1 MKHKRPQERGQIL
14 VLFVFALVVLLGFT
28 ALAIDVG
35 MLFSDRRQA
44 QAAADSAATEG
55 ALLLAQNKNVDEVK
69 AAAFAKAAQNGY
81 DNNGTSNWVEVVYPY
96 NNDNQLLQVKIKTVT
111 KTNFIQLFSKGIAE
125 NQVEAV
131 ARLKAAGPALAGY
144 ALYVMD
150 NDCSEGGIGFKG
162 GGNANP
168 SVDIEDGGAFS
179 RSCLNGNNNSHN
191 FIRADGAI
199 SCLDSGGAYPCG
211 TVGGFSP
218 AATVIKSDPLMDFK
232 ITLPDCSNRT
242 IAPARTASGD
252 TLEPGYYTDV
262 GSATKLKP
270 GLYCINGASFPKT
283 LTTIAGNGYSEG
295 VTIIFMEDGAS
306 FKYTGNAQWNIK
318 AAKQNAYNN
327 APNVIPG
334 LLIGSE
340 VEYSIEFT
348 GNAEA
353 SFWGTV
359 YSPKAHFNMGG
370 TADAETVS
378 SQFIVN
384 DYNAHGTNTLQM
396 KYDDSWFYTTPPQY
410 SLYR

>member
-1 MKHKRPQERGQIL
+1 MKYRRPLERGQIL
-14 VLFVFALVVLLGFT
+14 VLFVFALVVLLGFM

-44 QAAADSAATEG
+44 QNAADTAATEG
-55 ALLLAQNKNVDEVK
+55 ALLLAQNKSADEVRS
-69 AAAFAKAAQNGY
+69 AALAIAAQNGY
-81 DNNGTSNWVEVVYPY
+81 DNNGTTNWVEVVYPY
-96 NNDNQLLQVKIKTVT
+96 KGDSQLVQVKIKAIT
-111 KTNFIQLFSKGIAE
+111 KTNFIQLFNKGVAE
-125 NQVEAV
+125 NQVESV
-131 ARLKAAGPALAGY
+131 VKLKTAGPALAGY
-144 ALYVMD
+144 SLYVLD

-162 GGNANP
+162 GGNADP
-168 SVDIEDGGAFS
+168 SVDIEQGGAFS
-179 RSCLNGNNNSHN
+179 RSCLHGNNNSHN

-199 SCLDSGGAYPCG
+199 SCLDSGGAYACG

-218 AATVIKSDPLMDFK
+218 AATVVNSDPLTDFK
-232 ITLPDCSNRT
+232 ITLPDCSDRT

-252 TLEPGYYTDV
+252 ILEPGYYTNV

-270 GLYCINGASFPKT
+270 GLYCIDGTEFSKT
-283 LTTIAGNGYSEG
+283 LTTIAGNGFSEG
-295 VTIIFMEDGAS
+295 VTIVFMSDGAS
-306 FKYTGNAQWNIK
+306 FKYTGNAKWNLK
-318 AAKQNAYNN
+318 AARPNGNN

-334 LLIGSE
+334 AVIVSD

-359 YSPKAHFNMGG
+359 YSPKAHFDMGG
-370 TADAETVS
+370 TADAETVC
-378 SQFIVN
+378 SQIIVH

-396 KYDDSWFYTTPPQY
+396 KYDSSWFYQAPAQL